1 MFFRVIKMKFC
12 EQLNFYIEKLD
23 CTAKELGEKSG
34 LSSSTLS
41 RYRSASAFPKGQGE
55 GMESLCRAI
64 FEMFKGVDRSVTLEN
79 IKNSFSSCSD
89 VLTVDRAEFLKNL
102 TSLCLLLTL
111 MSAKCAPLSITT
123 PPLFPA

>member
-41 RYRSASAFPKGQGE
+41 RYRSASAFPKGRE
-55 GMESLCRAI
+55 REWKASAAL
-64 FEMFKGVDRSVTLEN
+64 
-79 IKNSFSSCSD
+79 
-89 VLTVDRAEFLKNL
+89 FLK
-102 TSLCLLLTL
+102 CLK
-111 MSAKCAPLSITT
+111 A
-123 PPLFPA
+123 